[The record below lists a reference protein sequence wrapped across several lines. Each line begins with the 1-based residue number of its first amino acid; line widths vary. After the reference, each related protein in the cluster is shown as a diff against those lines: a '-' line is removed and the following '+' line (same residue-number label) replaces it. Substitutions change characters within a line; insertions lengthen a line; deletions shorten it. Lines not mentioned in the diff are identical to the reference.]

1 MVTINHFNKDVAA
14 HKKMIYKNLCAN
26 VIRNENIITTQAK
39 ARQAQPHIERF
50 LGKALAES
58 KQLARSTTTTTTT
71 TTSSSNNNPG
81 EKLLQIKA
89 FDYLQPPDK
98 QDVGLKV
105 IRELTQRYANRDHG
119 FTRIIKLEPRL
130 GEDKAPMCVLELV
143 DSKYEI
149 KLWFTA
155 KAVAKLELQNIPLDD
170 ITELNVKKLTSGRPD
185 GEQVFR
191 NAVETCKKEFFKNGI
206 EEKEVGGGGGEE
218 RDGTDSATATTT
230 IDDEKLRKSLESLP
244 NMERHTGELKGKLL
258 VSKKYK
264 TKPRRTPG
272 ATEAQL
278 GSSNIPQSPFL
289 RST

>member
-1 MVTINHFNKDVAA
+1 MVTINHFNKDVAT

-58 KQLARSTTTTTTT
+58 KNITNST
-71 TTSSSNNNPG
+71 NPA
-81 EKLLQIKA
+81 EKLLKIKA

-105 IRELTQRYANRDHG
+105 IRELTNRYKNRDHG

-170 ITELNVKKLTSGRPD
+170 ITELNVKKLTRGRPD

-191 NAVETCKKEFFKNGI
+191 DAVETCKKEFFKHGVEI
-206 EEKEVGGGGGEE
+206 EEDAVV
-218 RDGTDSATATTT
+218 
-230 IDDEKLRKSLESLP
+230 DEKLKKLLESLP

-264 TKPRRTPG
+264 TKPRRTP
-272 ATEAQL
+272 TQQE
-278 GSSNIPQSPFL
+278 SVIPPSPFL
-289 RST
+289 KSA

>member
-1 MVTINHFNKDVAA
+1 MVTINHFNKDVAT

-58 KQLARSTTTTTTT
+58 KNITNST
-71 TTSSSNNNPG
+71 NPA
-81 EKLLQIKA
+81 EKLLKIKA
-89 FDYLQPPDK
+89 FGYLQPPDK

-105 IRELTQRYANRDHG
+105 IRELTNRYKNRDHG

-170 ITELNVKKLTSGRPD
+170 ITELNVKKLTSSRPD

-191 NAVETCKKEFFKNGI
+191 DAVETCKKEFFKHGVET
-206 EEKEVGGGGGEE
+206 EEDVV
-218 RDGTDSATATTT
+218 
-230 IDDEKLRKSLESLP
+230 DEKLKKLLESLP

-264 TKPRRTPG
+264 TKPRRTP
-272 ATEAQL
+272 TQQE
-278 GSSNIPQSPFL
+278 SVIPPSPFL
-289 RST
+289 KSA

>member
-1 MVTINHFNKDVAA
+1 MVTINHFNKDVAT

-58 KQLARSTTTTTTT
+58 KAIAAAKATAT
-71 TTSSSNNNPG
+71 PG
-81 EKLLQIKA
+81 DKLLQIKA

-105 IRELTQRYANRDHG
+105 IRELTNRYQNRDHG

-191 NAVETCKKEFFKNGI
+191 DAVETCKKEFFKHGVEAEA
-206 EEKEVGGGGGEE
+206 EEGAAAAVV
-218 RDGTDSATATTT
+218 
-230 IDDEKLRKSLESLP
+230 DEKLKRLLESLP

-264 TKPRRTPG
+264 TKPRRTT
-272 ATEAQL
+272 AAQEKQEA
-278 GSSNIPQSPFL
+278 SVIPPSPFL
-289 RST
+289 KSA

>member
-1 MVTINHFNKDVAA
+1 MVTINHFNKDVAT

-26 VIRNENIITTQAK
+26 VIRNENIVTTQAK

-50 LGKALAES
+50 LSKALAES
-58 KQLARSTTTTTTT
+58 KAIAKTTTATTTAT
-71 TTSSSNNNPG
+71 DTNNNNSLISAD
-81 EKLLQIKA
+81 KLNKIKA

-98 QDVGLKV
+98 QDVGLKI
-105 IRELTQRYANRDHG
+105 IRELTNRYQDRDHG

-170 ITELNVKKLTSGRPD
+170 ITELNVRKLTSGRPD

-191 NAVETCKKEFFKNGI
+191 NAVETCKREFFKHGVEKEAAAG
-206 EEKEVGGGGGEE
+206 EEKG
-218 RDGTDSATATTT
+218 ATAGTTV
-230 IDDEKLRKSLESLP
+230 DEKLKKLLESLP
-244 NMERHTGELKGKLL
+244 NMERHVGELKGKLL

-264 TKPRRTPG
+264 TKPRRTN
-272 ATEAQL
+272 ATTPKE
-278 GSSNIPQSPFL
+278 SVVPPSPFL
-289 RST
+289 KSA

>member
-1 MVTINHFNKDVAA
+1 MVTINHFNKDVAT

-58 KQLARSTTTTTTT
+58 KNITNST
-71 TTSSSNNNPG
+71 NPA
-81 EKLLQIKA
+81 EKLLKIKA
-89 FDYLQPPDK
+89 FGYLQPPDK

-105 IRELTQRYANRDHG
+105 IRELTNRYKNRDHG

-155 KAVAKLELQNIPLDD
+155 KSCGQVGIAKYSI
-170 ITELNVKKLTSGRPD
+170 G
-185 GEQVFR
+185 
-191 NAVETCKKEFFKNGI
+191 
-206 EEKEVGGGGGEE
+206 
-218 RDGTDSATATTT
+218 
-230 IDDEKLRKSLESLP
+230 
-244 NMERHTGELKGKLL
+244 
-258 VSKKYK
+258 
-264 TKPRRTPG
+264 
-272 ATEAQL
+272 
-278 GSSNIPQSPFL
+278 
-289 RST
+289 

>member
-1 MVTINHFNKDVAA
+1 MVTINHFNKDVAT

-58 KQLARSTTTTTTT
+58 KNITNST
-71 TTSSSNNNPG
+71 NPA
-81 EKLLQIKA
+81 EKLLKIKA
-89 FDYLQPPDK
+89 FGYLQPPDK

-105 IRELTQRYANRDHG
+105 IRELTNRYKNRDHG

-170 ITELNVKKLTSGRPD
+170 ITELNVKKLTSSRPD

-191 NAVETCKKEFFKNGI
+191 DAVETCKKEFFKHGVET
-206 EEKEVGGGGGEE
+206 EEDVV
-218 RDGTDSATATTT
+218 
-230 IDDEKLRKSLESLP
+230 DEKLKKSLESLP

-264 TKPRRTPG
+264 TKPRRTP
-272 ATEAQL
+272 TQQE
-278 GSSNIPQSPFL
+278 SVIPPSPFL
-289 RST
+289 KSA

>member
-1 MVTINHFNKDVAA
+1 MVTINHFNKDVAT

-58 KQLARSTTTTTTT
+58 KNITNST
-71 TTSSSNNNPG
+71 NPA
-81 EKLLQIKA
+81 EKLLKIKA
-89 FDYLQPPDK
+89 FGYLQPPDK

-105 IRELTQRYANRDHG
+105 IRELTNRYKNRDHG

-191 NAVETCKKEFFKNGI
+191 DAVETCKKEFFKHGVET
-206 EEKEVGGGGGEE
+206 EEDVV
-218 RDGTDSATATTT
+218 
-230 IDDEKLRKSLESLP
+230 DEKLK
-244 NMERHTGELKGKLL
+244 NCWKVYQIWKDIQ
-258 VSKKYK
+258 V
-264 TKPRRTPG
+264 
-272 ATEAQL
+272 
-278 GSSNIPQSPFL
+278 N
-289 RST
+289 

>member
-1 MVTINHFNKDVAA
+1 MVTINHFNKDVAT

-58 KQLARSTTTTTTT
+58 KNITNST
-71 TTSSSNNNPG
+71 NPA
-81 EKLLQIKA
+81 EKLLKIKA
-89 FDYLQPPDK
+89 FGYLQPPDK

-105 IRELTQRYANRDHG
+105 IRELTNRYKNRDHG

-191 NAVETCKKEFFKNGI
+191 DAVETCKKEFFKHGVET
-206 EEKEVGGGGGEE
+206 EEDVV
-218 RDGTDSATATTT
+218 
-230 IDDEKLRKSLESLP
+230 DEKLKKLLESLP

-264 TKPRRTPG
+264 TKPRRTP
-272 ATEAQL
+272 TQQE
-278 GSSNIPQSPFL
+278 SVIPPSPFL
-289 RST
+289 KSA

>member
-1 MVTINHFNKDVAA
+1 MVTINHFNKDVAT

-58 KQLARSTTTTTTT
+58 KTVNAPNS
-71 TTSSSNNNPG
+71 G
-81 EKLLQIKA
+81 EKLLKIKA

-105 IRELTQRYANRDHG
+105 IRELSDRYKNRDHG

-170 ITELNVKKLTSGRPD
+170 ITQLNVKKLTSGRPE

-191 NAVETCKKEFFKNGI
+191 DAVETCKKEFFKHGV
-206 EEKEVGGGGGEE
+206 E
-218 RDGTDSATATTT
+218 DADATVDA
-230 IDDEKLRKSLESLP
+230 KLKQSLESLP
-244 NMERHTGELKGKLL
+244 NMERHTGDLKGKLL

-264 TKPRRTPG
+264 TRPRMSNSDSNTPQ
-272 ATEAQL
+272 E
-278 GSSNIPQSPFL
+278 SVIPPSPFL
-289 RST
+289 KSA

>member
-1 MVTINHFNKDVAA
+1 MVTINHFNKDVAT

-58 KQLARSTTTTTTT
+58 KNITNST
-71 TTSSSNNNPG
+71 NPA
-81 EKLLQIKA
+81 EKLLKIKA

-105 IRELTQRYANRDHG
+105 IRELTNRYKNRDHG

-170 ITELNVKKLTSGRPD
+170 ITELNVKKLTRGRPD

-191 NAVETCKKEFFKNGI
+191 DAVETCKKEFFKHGVET
-206 EEKEVGGGGGEE
+206 EEDVV
-218 RDGTDSATATTT
+218 
-230 IDDEKLRKSLESLP
+230 DEKLKKLLESLP

-264 TKPRRTPG
+264 TKPRRTP
-272 ATEAQL
+272 TQQE
-278 GSSNIPQSPFL
+278 SVIPPSPFL
-289 RST
+289 KSA